1 MGRFDGKVCWVSGG
15 GSGIGR
21 ATCVRLA
28 AEGARVAVVTRTPDH
43 AEETVRTIAD
53 AGGEARAF
61 PADVADAAAVKAT
74 IDGAVAAWGRLDV
87 VVSDA
92 AEMTFTPIVDLAEA
106 DWDHL
111 MGVNLRSAFLAAK
124 YAIPHLPR
132 GGVLVQV
139 SSVHAHETTAG
150 VVPYATSKG
159 GVEAFTRGLALELL
173 PRGIRVVAVA
183 PGSVD
188 TPMLRDNPNVKSGV
202 EKLEGPVARPEELA
216 AVIAFVAS
224 DDASFVNGTTV
235 VADGAR
241 LARL

>member
-21 ATCVRLA
+21 AACVRLA
-28 AEGARVAVVTRTPDH
+28 AEGARVAVVTRTPEH
-43 AEETVRTIAD
+43 ADETVRLIAD

-61 PADVADAAAVKAT
+61 ACDVADGAAVRAA
-74 IDGAVAAWGRLDV
+74 IDGAAAAWGRLDV

-92 AEMTFTPIVDLAEA
+92 AEMTFTPLVDLGE
-106 DWDHL
+106 DEWDHL
-111 MGVNLRSAFLAAK
+111 MRVNLRSAFLAAK
-124 YAIPHLPR
+124 YAVPHLPR
-132 GGVLVQV
+132 GGVLVNV
-139 SSVHAHETTAG
+139 SSVHAHATTPG

-159 GVEAFTRGLALELL
+159 GIEAFTRGLALELQ

-183 PGSVD
+183 PGAVD
-188 TPMLRDNPNVKSGV
+188 TPMLRENPNVRSGAEEV
-202 EKLEGPVARPEELA
+202 DGPVASPEALA
-216 AVIAFVAS
+216 AVLAFVAS
-224 DDASFVNGTTV
+224 DEASFVNGTTV